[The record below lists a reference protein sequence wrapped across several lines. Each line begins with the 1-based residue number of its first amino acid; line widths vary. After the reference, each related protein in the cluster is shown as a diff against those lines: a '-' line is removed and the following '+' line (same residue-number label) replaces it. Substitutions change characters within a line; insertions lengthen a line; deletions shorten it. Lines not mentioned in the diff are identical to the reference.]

1 MLVWAVAPWQ
11 ELVLLTKSDGQLD
24 QAPLLQILQEFS
36 GNDLSLGAEFT
47 PDENAEKWYVFF
59 CSAMYHETGLMGGG
73 LSLRWTRRKDWEIR
87 WKICFRQFSV

>member
-36 GNDLSLGAEFT
+36 ADALSLGEFT
-47 PDENAEKWYVFF
+47 PDENAEKWHVFF

-73 LSLRWTRRKDWEIR
+73 LSLRWTRRKGEIR
-87 WKICFRQFSV
+87 WKICVRQFSV